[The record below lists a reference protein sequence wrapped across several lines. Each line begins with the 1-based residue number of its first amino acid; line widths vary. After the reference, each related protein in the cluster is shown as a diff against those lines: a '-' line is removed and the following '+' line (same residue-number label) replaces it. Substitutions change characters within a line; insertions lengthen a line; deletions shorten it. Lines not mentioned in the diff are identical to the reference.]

1 MKVYLAAD
9 HAGLELKEKMKTFL
23 SEKGYEVTDCG
34 AFEFEKDD
42 DYPDFVAAAAEKV
55 AKDSGSLGIVFGKS
69 GAGEAI
75 AANKIK
81 GIRAAVGFNRENVLL
96 CRVDNDANVLSLGS
110 AFVNEDE
117 AKQLAELFLE
127 TPFSQ
132 EERHKRRIE
141 KITQLEIDDRKLKV
155 VLEDRI

>member
-23 SEKGYEVTDCG
+23 TEKGYEVTDCG

-55 AKDSGSLGIVFGKS
+55 AKDEGSLGIVFGKS

-75 AANKIK
+75 VANKIK
-81 GIRAAVGFNRENVLL
+81 GVRASVGFSRENVLL
-96 CRVDNDANVLSLGS
+96 CRVDNDANILSLGS
-110 AFVNEDE
+110 AFVNEEE
-117 AKQLAELFLE
+117 AMQLAELFLE

-141 KITQLEIDDRKLKV
+141 KITQLEGDDR
-155 VLEDRI
+155 